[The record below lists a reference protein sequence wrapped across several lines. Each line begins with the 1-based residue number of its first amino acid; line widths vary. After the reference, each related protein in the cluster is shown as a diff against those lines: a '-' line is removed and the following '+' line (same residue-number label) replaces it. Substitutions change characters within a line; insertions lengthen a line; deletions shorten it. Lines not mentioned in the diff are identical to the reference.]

1 MTYATKRRL
10 SLFKRK
16 GIIITLIIF
25 YGFYIGTLIW
35 DCVEGD
41 IISGLTTFVD
51 LVEYPAAILFFLAFI
66 LVKNKQ
72 YAGIDFMIT
81 AVVAAGFLIFVNY
94 AVFPV
99 YWLYNFLICHQVSII
114 ALTLYQ
120 FFLGLYLFKTEV

>member
-1 MTYATKRRL
+1 MYYQTKQRL

-35 DCVEGD
+35 DCVELD
-41 IISGLTTFVD
+41 ILDGLIVIVD
-51 LVEYPAAILFFLAFI
+51 LVEYPATILFFLAFI
-66 LVKNKQ
+66 LVKNKR
-72 YAGIDFMIT
+72 YAGIDFMLI
-81 AVVAAGFLIFVNY
+81 AVVAAVFWIYVNY
-94 AVFPV
+94 LTLPL
-99 YWLYNFLICHQVSII
+99 YWLRNFFICHQVSII